1 MAQRMLAYTRE
12 QASVWRAILDGRKA
26 LAGEFVKAFQDAP
39 LQRFVLVGAGSSYT
53 AAQFAKEILER
64 LLQVE
69 ATVAVPTRIGTL
81 LPLLPRSSGAVF
93 FAISQSGRSTNTEDA
108 TKKIRASGH
117 LVTAVTANPQS
128 PVAQL
133 CGSCVPV
140 LCGEETVGPKTK
152 GMTATAL
159 TLTLLG
165 MELALAKGI
174 LSAETYKE
182 TIAAF
187 YRAADCAA
195 ENVEA
200 GIAWCAQH
208 KELAKA
214 PHMILV
220 ADGMTLPAA
229 MEGALKVLETL
240 YIPVFAYEF
249 EEYLHGVGNTIN
261 ADSWLVFLSSD
272 TGDRQRIMRLYE
284 FAGEH
289 GSHNYMISAGTP
301 AGCAGE
307 LFLNSSGNE
316 LTLPF
321 ETLMPFHAISALLSE
336 EKGINCDLP
345 QFSDFAQR
353 LNTKA
358 Q

>member
-1 MAQRMLAYTRE
+1 MLAYTRE

-165 MELALAKGI
+165 MELAL
-174 LSAETYKE
+174 
-182 TIAAF
+182 
-187 YRAADCAA
+187 
-195 ENVEA
+195 N
-200 GIAWCAQH
+200 
-208 KELAKA
+208 
-214 PHMILV
+214 
-220 ADGMTLPAA
+220 
-229 MEGALKVLETL
+229 
-240 YIPVFAYEF
+240 PV
-249 EEYLHGVGNTIN
+249 
-261 ADSWLVFLSSD
+261 
-272 TGDRQRIMRLYE
+272 R
-284 FAGEH
+284 
-289 GSHNYMISAGTP
+289 
-301 AGCAGE
+301 
-307 LFLNSSGNE
+307 
-316 LTLPF
+316 
-321 ETLMPFHAISALLSE
+321 
-336 EKGINCDLP
+336 
-345 QFSDFAQR
+345 
-353 LNTKA
+353 
-358 Q
+358 